1 MTLRQNKEARCAI
14 AVVGGGAAGLAA
26 AIMAG
31 RLLQGR
37 ISCAADWLQQPA
49 EARDWLQAPVVILE
63 RQDRIGKKIL
73 ATGNGR
79 CNLSHQPL
87 DYTPYHGN
95 DPAFAESALSH
106 YDVTTTLDWF
116 AGIGLYHRIDPDGR
130 IFPYSYQASAVL
142 DLLRRAADRL
152 PIAMRTGCRI
162 TGLRKSQPD
171 GFVLTTAD
179 GQKIAA
185 ARVIIATGG
194 MAEPAFGCEGDGYAL
209 LAGLGH
215 RLIEPHPAL
224 VQICTAREAVR
235 GFSGIRVEGRATLT
249 CRGKQ
254 LRQEDGEILFT
265 DYGLS
270 GPPILQLSRAVHH
283 ALLPGQPDTLRLHID
298 FLPGLTAGSIRE
310 WLVRRREMDP
320 QLPLQQLLTGLL
332 HKKIG
337 LALVKQSCG
346 LPLTEPVSRLQD
358 SALPDLIESI
368 KDWQVTVTGT
378 RDWTQAQVT
387 AGGIATG
394 DFDAGTMMSR
404 KAPGLFAAGEVLDI
418 DGDCGGYNLQWAW
431 SSGLLAGERAARS
444 WIETDAQK

>member
-1 MTLRQNKEARCAI
+1 
-14 AVVGGGAAGLAA
+14 
-26 AIMAG
+26 
-31 RLLQGR
+31 
-37 ISCAADWLQQPA
+37 
-49 EARDWLQAPVVILE
+49 
-63 RQDRIGKKIL
+63 
-73 ATGNGR
+73 
-79 CNLSHQPL
+79 LSHRPL
-87 DYTPYHGN
+87 DGTPYHGN
-95 DPAFAESALSH
+95 DPAFAEPALAH
-106 YDVTTTLDWF
+106 YDVATTLDWF

-130 IFPYSYQASAVL
+130 VFPYSYQASAVL
-142 DLLRRAADRL
+142 DLLRREADRL
-152 PIAMRTGCRI
+152 PIAVRTGCRI
-162 TGLRKSQPD
+162 TGMHTSQPD
-171 GFVLTTAD
+171 GFVLATAD

-194 MAEPAFGCEGDGYAL
+194 MAAPAFGCDGDGYAL

-224 VQICTAREAVR
+224 VQICTATEAVR
-235 GFSGIRVEGRATLT
+235 GFSGIRVEGRATLSF
-249 CRGKQ
+249 RGKQ

-283 ALLPGQPDTLRLHID
+283 ALLPGQPDALRLHID
-298 FLPGLTAGSIRE
+298 FLPGLTADSIRI
-310 WLVRRREMDP
+310 WLACRREMDP

-358 SALPDLIESI
+358 SALTDLAGLI

-378 RDWTQAQVT
+378 RNWTQAQVT

-394 DFDAGTMMSR
+394 DFDAGTLMSR
-404 KAPGLFAAGEVLDI
+404 KVPGLYAAGEVLDI

-444 WIETDAQK
+444 WIETVAQK